1 MWRVFVMWKINV
13 SKKCSEDLQLQ
24 ILANISYKTIAY
36 FLQHGRLFRSDI
48 DISFSSCS
56 CSLPTNSFGVFSQRK
71 VHFSTVPA
79 VCAKLFLLHDLGL
92 FASKSMEFI
101 SIAINYFL
109 WQRYCTLSKVFYL
122 ELICSNPKVFSSRKM
137 CTNLK
142 QKSE

>member
-1 MWRVFVMWKINV
+1 M

-92 FASKSMEFI
+92 FASNSMEFI
-101 SIAINYFL
+101 SVGLNYFL
-109 WQRYCTLSKVFYL
+109 SDRKVIVYKSWGDLSQFRDVTL
-122 ELICSNPKVFSSRKM
+122 N
-137 CTNLK
+137 NLGGRIVT
-142 QKSE
+142 